1 MHLPISQLQIWFNS
15 NQQREDNLMI
25 QAMQELDKIKNFWD
39 FYAPTY
45 DERKRSA
52 DFLRVINL
60 KILKS
65 FFSPGQN
72 ILEIGCGTG
81 TESIEMIKYGC
92 NLILTDISF
101 EMLKVASDKILKLE
115 NLPHDRKPK
124 FINLP
129 AEYIDSFKIKFDGA
143 YASFGVLNCISD
155 INSFFQKLYN
165 ILKPNSFFITSVI
178 NRWYWGDFIFFML
191 GITNYL
197 RKRLKGWG
205 YITLDGKEYDAI
217 ARYYSIKDIK
227 NFSKNFFSIKKCF
240 ALPFL
245 LPPAYLKPTERLPQK
260 FFNWLTKVESL
271 IYHRFPFKY
280 FGEQIVIV
288 LQRL

>member
-1 MHLPISQLQIWFNS
+1 M
-15 NQQREDNLMI
+15 RELN
-25 QAMQELDKIKNFWD
+25 KIKNFWD
-39 FYAPTY
+39 FYAPSY
-45 DERKRSA
+45 DGRNKNVDNYLHA
-52 DFLRVINL
+52 INL

-81 TESIEMIKYGC
+81 TESIEMIKHGC
-92 NLILTDISF
+92 NLTLTDISF
-101 EMLKVASDKILKLE
+101 QMLKIASDKISKLE
-115 NLPHDRKPK
+115 NLAHDRKPK

-129 AEYIDSFKIKFDGA
+129 AEYIDSFKVKFDGA
-143 YASFGVLNCISD
+143 YASFGVLNCVSD
-155 INSFFQKLYN
+155 INLFFQKLYN
-165 ILKPNSFFITSVI
+165 ALKPNSYFITSVI
-178 NRWYWGDFIFFML
+178 NRWYWGDFIFFAL

-217 ARYYSIKDIK
+217 ARYYSLKDIK
-227 NFSKNFFSIKKCF
+227 NFSKDFFSIKKCF
-240 ALPFL
+240 ALSFL
-245 LPPAYLKPTERLPQK
+245 LPPPYLKPTERLPDG
-260 FFNWLTKVESL
+260 FFNLLMKIESL

-280 FGEQIVIV
+280 FGEQIVVV